1 MNKIGLTNT
10 IATFKARTVCICVL
24 LIAISASFG
33 FSAAHKFYVS
43 VTNFKYVEEEQAFQ
57 ITSRI
62 FIDDLDDVLAERY
75 GMEMYLDTPDEKEV
89 SDKYIK
95 KYFQTKFSVQLNGET
110 VPCKFLGK
118 RYENDVAICYLE
130 VSDVKLTAIQKL
142 SITNEVLTDLFDDQQ
157 NIVHV
162 KWGKS
167 KKSFVLTKYNN
178 KGMLNF

>member
-1 MNKIGLTNT
+1 MNNSNWIPTMAKAKTRIGWCFGLF
-10 IATFKARTVCICVL
+10 I
-24 LIAISASFG
+24 LIAVSSG
-33 FSAAHKFYVS
+33 FSEAHKFYMS
-43 VTNFKYVEEEQAFQ
+43 VTNFKYVEEEKAFQ

-75 GMEMYLDTPDEKEV
+75 GMEMYLDTPDEKEI

-95 KYFQTKFSVQLNGET
+95 KYFQTKFSVELNGE
-110 VPCKFLGK
+110 VVDCNFLGK

-130 VSDVKLTAIQKL
+130 VSDVDLKEIQKL
-142 SITNEVLTDLFDDQQ
+142 SVTNEVLTDLFDEQQ
-157 NIVHV
+157 NIVHI

>member
-24 LIAISASFG
+24 VLAISASFG

-95 KYFQTKFSVQLNGET
+95 KYTG
-110 VPCKFLGK
+110 
-118 RYENDVAICYLE
+118 RA
-130 VSDVKLTAIQKL
+130 
-142 SITNEVLTDLFDDQQ
+142 
-157 NIVHV
+157 
-162 KWGKS
+162 
-167 KKSFVLTKYNN
+167 
-178 KGMLNF
+178 

>member
-1 MNKIGLTNT
+1 MNT
-10 IATFKARTVCICVL
+10 IRTLKPRMVWVFAIV
-24 LIAISASFG
+24 IAISASFG
-33 FSAAHKFYVS
+33 FTEAHKFYVS

-95 KYFQTKFSVQLNGET
+95 KYFQTKFSVALNGET

-130 VSDVKLTAIQKL
+130 VADVDLKETQKL
-142 SITNEVLTDLFDDQQ
+142 SITNEILTDLFDEQQ

>member
-1 MNKIGLTNT
+1 MNNT
-10 IATFKARTVCICVL
+10 KAKLKTEMVWVFC
-24 LIAISASFG
+24 LIMAVSASFG
-33 FSAAHKFYVS
+33 FSEAHKFYVS
-43 VTNFKYVEEEQAFQ
+43 VTNFKYIEEEQAFQ

-75 GMEMYLDTPDEKEV
+75 GLEMYLDTPDEKEV

-95 KYFQTKFSVQLNGET
+95 KYFQTKFSVALNGE
-110 VPCKFLGK
+110 VVACKFLGK

-130 VSDVKLTAIQKL
+130 VSNVDLKEIQKL
-142 SITNEVLTDLFDDQQ
+142 SITNEVLTDLFDEQQ